1 MRAVYFVVLLVLVA
15 GCAERHAGTPAVDD
29 QVMPADF
36 AGVVEY
42 ANGSVP
48 PPYHFR
54 WRLTFDES
62 TAVVEWRP
70 GYDESI
76 QPWRETVD
84 ITAEQRRTLYG
95 QLRDLGVFGADEAED
110 DGMVG
115 GPGGNVEVTAG
126 GKTYDPGSLGGS
138 ESSARLLKGVADA
151 VRELVPADVW
161 DGLKAKQDDWSAR
174 QPK

>member
-1 MRAVYFVVLLVLVA
+1 MRAAFVVVLLVLVA
-15 GCAERHAGTPAVDD
+15 GCAQRHAGAAEADG

-36 AGVVEY
+36 AGTVEY

-54 WRLTFDES
+54 WRLTFDAS

-70 GYDESI
+70 GYDESAR
-76 QPWRETVD
+76 PWRESVD
-84 ITAEQRRTLYG
+84 ITAEQRTTLYG
-95 QLRDLGVFGADEAED
+95 RLRDLGVFGTVEATD

-115 GPGGNVEVTAG
+115 GPGGDIEVTADG
-126 GKTYDPGSLGGS
+126 RTYDPGPLGGS
-138 ESSARLLKGVADA
+138 ESGARLLTDVAEA

-161 DGLKAKQDDWSAR
+161 DGLKVKQDDWSAR